1 MSGIPVAEARVT
13 KPVSQMSQAE
23 FIAAFGSLYEHSR
36 WVAEAVWA
44 DGVDADHDEAETLH
58 QAFRWAVM
66 DAEEP
71 RQLKLL
77 RAHPQLAVR
86 EASLSAASQGEQA
99 GAGLQDCSAQEVQE
113 FQKLNADYLKR
124 FGFPFIIAVKGLD
137 RQAILAAFRRRI
149 KASREEEFHAALE
162 QVCLIGWHR
171 LQALLGA

>member
-1 MSGIPVAEARVT
+1 MS

-23 FIAAFGSLYEHSR
+23 FIAAFGSLYENSR

-66 DAEEP
+66 EAEEP

-86 EASLSAASQGEQA
+86 EGPLSTASMGEQA
-99 GAGLQDCSAQEVQE
+99 GAGLQECSAQEYEE
-113 FQKLNADYLKR
+113 FRKLNAEYQKR

-149 KASREEEFHAALE
+149 KASREDEFHAALE
-162 QVCLIGWHR
+162 QVCRIGWHR
-171 LQALLGA
+171 LQAILDA